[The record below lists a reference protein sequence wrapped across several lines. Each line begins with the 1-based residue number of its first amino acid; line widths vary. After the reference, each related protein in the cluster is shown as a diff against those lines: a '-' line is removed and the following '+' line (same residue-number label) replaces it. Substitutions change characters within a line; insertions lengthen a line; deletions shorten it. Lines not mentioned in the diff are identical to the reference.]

1 MSVIGFITMD
11 DKTPDKRG
19 LFRVS
24 VPFIGR
30 GTTAVVAL
38 ILNRRSISIE
48 LNLEYV
54 SMARRRISR
63 WPETNIHTGEMKSK
77 QISPKKRLGCAS
89 LSPVFDSLYE

>member
-1 MSVIGFITMD
+1 MRTIGFITVD
-11 DKTPDKRG
+11 DKTTDKRG
-19 LFRVS
+19 LSRVR
-24 VPFIGR
+24 VPFIGG

-63 WPETNIHTGEMKSK
+63 WPETK
-77 QISPKKRLGCAS
+77 QEK
-89 LSPVFDSLYE
+89 